1 MRVCQYPAPPRVW
14 YKTKNGWASREWL
27 PGERAAYERDVLHRD

>member
-1 MRVCQYPAPPRVW
+1 MHRCSYGAPDRVW
-14 YKTKNGWASREWL
+14 FKTNNGWASRDWL